1 MKTSEFAGFSPET
14 FDFLWGIRLN
24 NNKEWFA
31 EHKKDYVDRLYEP

>member
-31 EHKKDYVDRLYEP
+31 EHKKTMWTGSTSP